1 VPLRDIKAKIGQK
14 NIATSL
20 PMDVQRREPTPSDV
34 QRRIK
39 KIQEALELTDAEMA
53 ERLQISAHSWRRTYI
68 GMETRLGR
76 GKNFRDAVDKLR
88 ETKKALG
95 VQRWEDILGED

>member
-1 VPLRDIKAKIGQK
+1 ME
-14 NIATSL
+14 S
-20 PMDVQRREPTPSDV
+20 RERQPTPNDV

-39 KIQEALELTDAEMA
+39 RIQESQNLTDAEMA
-53 ERLQISAHSWRRTYI
+53 DRLQISPSSWRRTFC
-68 GMETRLGR
+68 GMETRWGR
-76 GKNFRDAVDKLR
+76 GKDFRDAVDKLR